1 MQPLQFPMQPL
12 RAVGVNECM
21 SSEAPVV
28 ACLHPPSFHTLVLES
43 LPTLRRRAFSL
54 TRHRADAEDL
64 LQTAV
69 ASALAAQN
77 SYEPGTNFKAW
88 MTRIMRNRFFSNM
101 RSRRETVEL
110 DDAPAGLLSRSGGQE
125 ERLAVEELCR
135 CLATLPADQR
145 RILLMITV
153 EGLSYVE
160 ASQRLG
166 VAIGTLKCRVFRAR
180 RQLRVALLGEDD
192 AASTPLESQPKIRP
206 ARASARH
213 APSPA

>member
-1 MQPLQFPMQPL
+1 MPPSGLTTRGRGEASRRSQGTQPLQFPMQPL

-28 ACLHPPSFHTLVLES
+28 ACLHPPSFQTLVLES

-88 MTRIMRNRFFSNM
+88 MTPP
-101 RSRRETVEL
+101 
-110 DDAPAGLLSRSGGQE
+110 PA
-125 ERLAVEELCR
+125 C
-135 CLATLPADQR
+135 
-145 RILLMITV
+145 
-153 EGLSYVE
+153 
-160 ASQRLG
+160 
-166 VAIGTLKCRVFRAR
+166 
-180 RQLRVALLGEDD
+180 
-192 AASTPLESQPKIRP
+192 
-206 ARASARH
+206 
-213 APSPA
+213 